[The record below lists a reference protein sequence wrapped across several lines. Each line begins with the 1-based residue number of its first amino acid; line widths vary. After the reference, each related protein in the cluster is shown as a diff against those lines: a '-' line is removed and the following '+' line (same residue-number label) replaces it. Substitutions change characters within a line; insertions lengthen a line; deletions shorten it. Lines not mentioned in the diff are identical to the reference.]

1 MKMVKSLLLGSAAGL
16 VAVAGAQAA
25 DLPVKAAPV
34 EYVKICSAYGEG
46 FFYIPGTDTCLK
58 IGGYVRWEMWVGAA
72 GSHSPYITTGG
83 GFQDRGNTF
92 DYQMRT
98 RFAISADVRTQTDYG
113 TLRAY
118 IRIGAEETTNAT
130 DGGAGAFYAEKGFIQ
145 FAGFTAGKTQ
155 SYFDFFQG
163 VFSYG
168 GIYLGGGSETILQSP
183 NLFAYTAQLGNGISF
198 TLSAE
203 DNTYRRNAIW
213 DATDR
218 VNALNLGALPG
229 PDGTA
234 FFSGNGALC
243 VGNPAVLTNDAGVA
257 NIVGCTTGDYAGT
270 QAPDIVGSLRVDQAW
285 GTAQIAGALHQLRA
299 NFYGNDTLTGNA
311 TYTGIAPT
319 DRWGWAAMAGVVVNL
334 PWSTCCGDK
343 VYDRFWIEG
352 AYSEGVPSYNGF
364 ATSEGHDPFVVRF
377 QGSHVAAGWALDAI
391 FANNPLT
398 PFSGLVLPSTW
409 DVAAAIEHHWTPSLR
424 TSVFS
429 SYALWDPGTQ
439 GNQIMCS
446 STGSPVRTNTMVPTA
461 PNGTAAL
468 PGCDF
473 KFAVW
478 GVGTRT
484 IWNPVKNLELGVEV
498 MYSKIEQNM
507 DPHLILFNFRGDRDR
522 AAGFYSPA
530 SEDSWSGT
538 VRAIR
543 YFYP

>member
-72 GSHSPYITTGG
+72 GSHSPYITVGG

-168 GIYLGGGSETILQSP
+168 GIYLGGGSETVLQSP

-213 DATDR
+213 DATDK
-218 VNALNLGALPG
+218 VNALTVGALPG
-229 PDGTA
+229 PDGTI

-243 VGNPAVLTNDAGVA
+243 VGNP
-257 NIVGCTTGDYAGT
+257 NIVTGDEGATRLFGCTTGDYAGT

-352 AYSEGVPSYNGF
+352 AYSEGAPSYNGF

-409 DVAAAIEHHWTPSLR
+409 DVAGAIEHYWTPAVR
-424 TSVFS
+424 TSVFT
-429 SYALWDPGTQ
+429 SYTAWDPGSQ
-439 GNQIMCS
+439 GNLIMCS
-446 STGSPVRTNTMVPTA
+446 SPSSPVRTNTAFPTA
-461 PNGTAAL
+461 PTGATAL

-484 IWNPVKNLELGVEV
+484 IWNPVKNLELGFEV
-498 MYSKIEQNM
+498 IYTKIEQNM
-507 DPHLILFNFRGDRDR
+507 DPGQILFNFGGNRDR
-522 AAGFYSPA
+522 AQGFYSPA
-530 SEDSWSGT
+530 NEDAWSGA
-538 VRAIR
+538 VRAVR

>member
-1 MKMVKSLLLGSAAGL
+1 
-16 VAVAGAQAA
+16 
-25 DLPVKAAPV
+25 
-34 EYVKICSAYGEG
+34 
-46 FFYIPGTDTCLK
+46 
-58 IGGYVRWEMWVGAA
+58 
-72 GSHSPYITTGG
+72 
-83 GFQDRGNTF
+83 
-92 DYQMRT
+92 MRS

-168 GIYLGGGSETILQSP
+168 GIYLGGGSETVLQSA

-213 DATDR
+213 DATDK
-218 VNALNLGALPG
+218 VNALTLAALPG

-234 FFSGNGALC
+234 FFSGNGGLC
-243 VGNPAVLTNDAGVA
+243 VGNP
-257 NIVGCTTGDYAGT
+257 NIVTGDEGATRLFGCTTGDYAGA

-299 NFYGNDTLTGNA
+299 NFYGNDSLTSNT
-311 TYTGIAPT
+311 TYTGIAPA
-319 DRWGWAAMAGVVVNL
+319 DRWGWAAMAGIVVNL

-343 VYDRFWIEG
+343 VYDKFWIEA
-352 AYSEGVPSYNGF
+352 AYSEGAPSYNGF
-364 ATSEGHDPFVVRF
+364 AASEGHDPFVNRF
-377 QGSHVAAGWALDAI
+377 QGRNAAEGWALDAI
-391 FANNPLT
+391 FANNPAT

-409 DVAAAIEHHWTPSLR
+409 DVAGAIEHYWTPALR

-429 SYALWDPGTQ
+429 SYTAWDPGSQ
-439 GNQIMCS
+439 GNLIMCS
-446 STGSPVRTNTMVPTA
+446 SPSSPVRTNTAFPT
-461 PNGTAAL
+461 PPPGTAAL

-473 KFAVW
+473 KYPVW
-478 GVGTRT
+478 AVGTRT

-498 MYSKIEQNM
+498 IYSKIEQNM
-507 DPHLILFNFRGDRDR
+507 DPGQILFNFDGNRDR
-522 AAGFYSPA
+522 AQGFYSPA
-530 SEDSWSGT
+530 NEDAWSGA
-538 VRAIR
+538 VRAVR